1 MTNKYFYSH
10 LVNID
15 SLVSD
20 LDQLDLTSS
29 QKKELLEIAHVH
41 MHQTIID
48 EILSQM
54 GEDDKKTFLELL
66 ATGDD
71 KKIWKHLNSKVE
83 KIESKIASAAK
94 QVERELSQDLKK

>member
-1 MTNKYFYSH
+1 MNKYFYSH

-20 LDQLDLTSS
+20 LDQLDLTGV

-54 GEDDKKTFLELL
+54 SEDDKKTFLELL
-66 ATGDD
+66 ASGDD

-83 KIESKIASAAK
+83 KIEDKISSCAK
-94 QVERELSQDLKK
+94 QVERELTKDVK